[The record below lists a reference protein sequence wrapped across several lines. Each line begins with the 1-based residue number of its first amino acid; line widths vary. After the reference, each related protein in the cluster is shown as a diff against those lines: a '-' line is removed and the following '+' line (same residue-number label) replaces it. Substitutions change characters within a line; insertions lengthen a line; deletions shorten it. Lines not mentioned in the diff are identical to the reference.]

1 MSATHKADEV
11 VWRDHPSWRG
21 MIPWYLK
28 WVAAALVVSLV
39 LYGAKA
45 AGVISGFLFFVG
57 ALAAFGAVLGVGHLK
72 RTTTIYTI
80 TRSRV
85 MEEWGIL
92 NKRREQARL
101 EKITNITAR
110 RDLWERV
117 LGIGRINID
126 TANDREDILDWWGV
140 RNPLAVE
147 ALIDELRLE
156 AEGRE

>member
-1 MSATHKADEV
+1 
-11 VWRDHPSWRG
+11 
-21 MIPWYLK
+21 MIPWYAK
-28 WVAAALVVSLV
+28 GVSIALLISLI

-45 AGVISGFLFFVG
+45 AGAISGFLFVVG
-57 ALAAFGAVLGVGHLK
+57 ALIAFGIVFGVGHLK
-72 RTTTIYTI
+72 RVTTVYTI
-80 TRSRV
+80 TRIRV

-110 RDLWERV
+110 RDLWERI

-140 RNPLAVE
+140 PNPLHVE